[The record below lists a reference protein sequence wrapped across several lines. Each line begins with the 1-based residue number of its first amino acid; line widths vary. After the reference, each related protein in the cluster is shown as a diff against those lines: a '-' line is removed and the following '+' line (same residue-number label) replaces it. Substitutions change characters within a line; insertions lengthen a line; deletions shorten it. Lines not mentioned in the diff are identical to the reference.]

1 MARGWGRRE
10 ETRLL
15 TVRVF
20 DVLGC
25 GRGGIDAEDVVVRPR
40 GIALTR
46 HRHLVRRGVNQFLYH
61 SWECVVIRAGR
72 RTRCIGRRAG

>member
-20 DVLGC
+20 DVLGG
-25 GRGGIDAEDVVVRPR
+25 GRGGVDAEDVVVRPR

-46 HRHLVRRGVNQFLYH
+46 HRHRGAARSESVFVSLV
-61 SWECVVIRAGR
+61 
-72 RTRCIGRRAG
+72 